1 MINRKIANERHNLK
15 NQLVKLKAQDDL
27 HNRLLYQIDNSNETP
42 EQLLQKI
49 KTSIQSCLSKRVIT
63 RKYINDRLDN
73 MERINPKEISK
84 CWK

>member
-73 MERINPKEISK
+73 MERINPKEIST
-84 CWK
+84 

>member
-49 KTSIQSCLSKRVIT
+49 KTSIQSCLSKKVIT
-63 RKYINDRLDN
+63 RKYNNDRLDN
-73 MERINPKEISK
+73 MERINPKENST
-84 CWK
+84 

>member
-49 KTSIQSCLSKRVIT
+49 KNSIQSCLSKRVIT

-73 MERINPKEISK
+73 MERINPKEK
-84 CWK
+84 

>member
-84 CWK
+84 

>member
-27 HNRLLYQIDNSNETP
+27 HKRLLYQIDNSNETP

-73 MERINPKEISK
+73 MERINPKEIST
-84 CWK
+84 

>member
-27 HNRLLYQIDNSNETP
+27 HKRLLYQIDYSNETP
-42 EQLLQKI
+42 EQLLRKI
-49 KTSIQSCLSKRVIT
+49 KTSILSCLSKRVIT

-84 CWK
+84 

>member
-27 HNRLLYQIDNSNETP
+27 HKRLLYKIDNSNETP

-73 MERINPKEISK
+73 MERINPKEIST
-84 CWK
+84 